1 MSIKHRLKYLVA
13 FIAAVCLSAGSLAS
27 SLPAPQPQPSQP
39 QDDNLTVSLLTCY
52 PGAEVYALCGHTA
65 IRVRSAAMDS
75 VWNYGLFDFTEPNF
89 LYRFVKGE
97 TDYRLGGYPFAWFLP
112 EYVERGSKV
121 VEQEINFTQPEAHRL
136 LLELRTESLPQNCTY
151 RYNYVR
157 DNCATRVIERIDK
170 AAGTKILYP
179 GFNRYGTFRR
189 EMRAYHVNYPWY
201 QFGID
206 LVLGSGLDRELSA
219 REEMFVPIE
228 LMDKA
233 AKATFADGRPFV
245 RSTRVLNEGTP
256 RAVLPPTPW
265 YLTPLFWAAIVA
277 VLALAVAV
285 FDIRRGKCLRMAYS
299 LYWLLVGIAG
309 IVVWFL
315 AFFSTHEATSPNIH
329 IWWVT
334 PLMLAAAVTIWI
346 PRLHHV
352 TNVLAW
358 VGGIGTLLILVMW
371 PFQPQVNNLA
381 IYPLMI
387 AELALCIAYA
397 RWHAVGRISAAGK
410 ARSPK
415 PTTKIPKR
423 RTTTAGRRRK

>member
-1 MSIKHRLKYLVA
+1 
-13 FIAAVCLSAGSLAS
+13 
-27 SLPAPQPQPSQP
+27 
-39 QDDNLTVSLLTCY
+39 
-52 PGAEVYALCGHTA
+52 
-65 IRVRSAAMDS
+65 MDS
-75 VWNYGLFDFTEPNF
+75 VWNYGLFDFSEPNF

-97 TDYRLGGYPFAWFLP
+97 TDYRLGGDTIKWFLP
-112 EYVERGSKV
+112 EYVMRGSKV
-121 VEQEINFTQPEAHRL
+121 VEQEINFTQTEAHRL
-136 LLELRTESLPQNCTY
+136 LQMLRVGALPQNCTY
-151 RYNYVR
+151 RYNYVL
-157 DNCATRVIERIDK
+157 DNCATRVIAVIDS
-170 AAGTKILYP
+170 AAGAKVQYP
-179 GFNRYGTFRR
+179 VFNRYGTFRR

-206 LVLGSGLDRELSA
+206 LVLGSGLDRDLSS

-245 RSTRVLNEGTP
+245 RVTRVLNEGTP

-277 VLALAVAV
+277 AIAVAVSV

-334 PLMLAAAVTIWI
+334 PLMLVAAVSIWI

-358 VGGIGTLLILVMW
+358 VGGIGTLLILMLW

-397 RWHAVGRISAAGK
+397 RWHAVGRVSAAGK
-410 ARSPK
+410 AQRKPARTPK